1 MSEQVVRIAIWG
13 SGSGS
18 NAQSIINYFKIRA
31 GVEVALIVSDQPEAY
46 ILKRAE
52 QAGIPGIYLDAGQR
66 KDASFLIQLMQ
77 DHRISMVILA
87 GYMRMVNPGF
97 LKAFPGPVMNIHP
110 SLLPAYGGK
119 GMYGYFVHE
128 AVLSAGEKV
137 TGITI
142 HFVNEVYDEG
152 EIIYQEKLEIDPS
165 WDAEEL
171 GKAVLKIEHRCY
183 PEIIEKIAKKLPDN
197 L

>member
-52 QAGIPGIYLDAGQR
+52 QAGIPRIYLNAGQR

-119 GMYGYFVHE
+119 GMYGHFVHE
-128 AVLSAGEKV
+128 AVLSAGEK
-137 TGITI
+137 
-142 HFVNEVYDEG
+142 
-152 EIIYQEKLEIDPS
+152 
-165 WDAEEL
+165 
-171 GKAVLKIEHRCY
+171 
-183 PEIIEKIAKKLPDN
+183 
-197 L
+197 